1 MEIYIL
7 IIIFWADAWEV
18 IKSLW
23 FFITTLLVQVYL
35 FHFILLLNYKTA
47 SVQEDPVMFV
57 LFTP

>member
-1 MEIYIL
+1 M
-7 IIIFWADAWEV
+7 
-18 IKSLW
+18 IKSFW